1 MPTGCRCKRG
11 RDGEDVPEGR
21 RGVDE
26 LTDRT
31 RLRAADAR
39 SLWMARGRFVLPQ
52 PFPASVPA
60 NRSPRCCV
68 ILENGLQ
75 PACGLHRADQTR
87 LLQQLRVRSVPRA
100 EIFSAGEKKSTD
112 ASRRKPSILELES
125 REKVRMPTWHV
136 CSLNRTNQIAH
147 RTTKSAKMREKQNPA
162 ATILKGRG
170 LTRSSER
177 RARGAEYPYSRA
189 LVASDSLWCRYDAFA
204 VRWERTQTGNSRLP
218 RKGISL
224 APVC

>member
-1 MPTGCRCKRG
+1 MGSSLLVGSTG
-11 RDGEDVPEGR
+11 
-21 RGVDE
+21 
-26 LTDRT
+26 LTR
-31 RLRAADAR
+31 
-39 SLWMARGRFVLPQ
+39 
-52 PFPASVPA
+52 
-60 NRSPRCCV
+60 
-68 ILENGLQ
+68 
-75 PACGLHRADQTR
+75 PACSSSSEFAACRERRFFPQ
-87 LLQQLRVRSVPRA
+87 V
-100 EIFSAGEKKSTD
+100 KKIRQTD

-125 REKVRMPTWHV
+125 REKVRMPTCQV

-177 RARGAEYPYSRA
+177 RARDVEYPYSRA

>member
-1 MPTGCRCKRG
+1 MGSSLLVGSTG
-11 RDGEDVPEGR
+11 
-21 RGVDE
+21 
-26 LTDRT
+26 LTR
-31 RLRAADAR
+31 
-39 SLWMARGRFVLPQ
+39 
-52 PFPASVPA
+52 
-60 NRSPRCCV
+60 
-68 ILENGLQ
+68 
-75 PACGLHRADQTR
+75 PACSSSSEFAACRERRFFPQ
-87 LLQQLRVRSVPRA
+87 V
-100 EIFSAGEKKSTD
+100 KKIRQTD

-125 REKVRMPTWHV
+125 VRKGWDADLSHLLVEPDQSNCASNHEKRE
-136 CSLNRTNQIAH
+136 N
-147 RTTKSAKMREKQNPA
+147 REKQNPA

-177 RARGAEYPYSRA
+177 RARDVEYPYSRA